1 MSLETDNGKLIL
13 LELVGGKITKH
24 ITIDNAKSHP
34 LIKIETVFF
43 CSSFCW
49 WVFSIRC
56 KHWVLC
62 LMQHLHLC

>member
-13 LELVGGKITKH
+13 LELVGGKIRKH

-43 CSSFCW
+43 VLLS
-49 WVFSIRC
+49 VGGFSRFDVNIGFY
-56 KHWVLC
+56 V
-62 LMQHLHLC
+62 

>member
-34 LIKIETVFF
+34 LIKIETVFLF
-43 CSSFCW
+43 LFLLVGFLDS
-49 WVFSIRC
+49 
-56 KHWVLC
+56 
-62 LMQHLHLC
+62 M

>member
-43 CSSFCW
+43 VPLSFGG
-49 WVFSIRC
+49 FSRFDVNIGFY
-56 KHWVLC
+56 V
-62 LMQHLHLC
+62 

>member
-43 CSSFCW
+43 VPLS
-49 WVFSIRC
+49 VGGFSRFDVNIGFY
-56 KHWVLC
+56 V
-62 LMQHLHLC
+62 